1 MAENNYLHELAVTAI
16 IRKDNRYLIIRRSLS
31 KKRFPGK
38 WTVPGGKMEAKD
50 YLDLPKDT
58 ESYWYNVLE
67 KTLAREVKEEV
78 GLKVKNVQYLTSLAT
93 VHPDGNPSLVI
104 SCVADCNGGE
114 VKLQEEETDQ
124 FAWVTTEEAKS
135 YDLIDGIWEEFVM
148 ADSLSKGKRIL
159 WQRFS

>member
-38 WTVPGGKMEAKD
+38 WTVVADYNGGK
-50 YLDLPKDT
+50 
-58 ESYWYNVLE
+58 
-67 KTLAREVKEEV
+67 
-78 GLKVKNVQYLTSLAT
+78 
-93 VHPDGNPSLVI
+93 
-104 SCVADCNGGE
+104 

-135 YDLIDGIWEEFVM
+135 YDLIDGIREEFVM